1 MRRTSCRFERPAD
14 RSAGLRGNSRVFGK
28 ESNMTQYVKPPQ
40 DKPVL
45 VPDPDA
51 RRDVPEEEED
61 ILADEAE
68 PGKGENAA
76 GFVKPASDGAS

>member
-1 MRRTSCRFERPAD
+1 
-14 RSAGLRGNSRVFGK
+14 
-28 ESNMTQYVKPPQ
+28 MTQYVKPPQ